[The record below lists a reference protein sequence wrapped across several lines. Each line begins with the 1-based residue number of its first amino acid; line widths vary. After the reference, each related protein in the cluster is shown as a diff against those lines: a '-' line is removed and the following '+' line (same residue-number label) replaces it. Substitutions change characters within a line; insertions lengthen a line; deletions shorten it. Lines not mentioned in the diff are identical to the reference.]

1 MRGNVTVRRGD
12 SPTIGVL
19 LVAVLLIILA
29 GMGMTRSPQ
38 VVSNVVIDDV
48 QYSVDVLE
56 LFVQERLEQLA
67 QDALVCTTCTGVD
80 LKERMIEL
88 RRELHLT
95 NTNFYGKVRSGDF
108 TVAVD
113 EEGFFVVRF
122 EGLWVTAHK
131 GETKV
136 TRTFNGELVL
146 DENGQL
152 VRKVYKQK

>member
-1 MRGNVTVRRGD
+1 MQGSVIVRRGD

-29 GMGMTRSPQ
+29 GMGMYRSPQ
-38 VVSNVVIDDV
+38 AVSKVVIDDV
-48 QYSVDVLE
+48 QYSVDVLA
-56 LFVQERLEQLA
+56 LFVQDRLAHLA
-67 QDALVCTTCTGVD
+67 SDALVCTSCQGVD

-88 RRELHLT
+88 RRELYLT
-95 NTNFYGKVRSGDF
+95 NTNAYGKLRSGDF

-113 EEGFFVVRF
+113 QEGFFVVRF
-122 EGLWVTAHK
+122 EGLWVTARK

-136 TRTFNGELVL
+136 TRTFDGELVL

-152 VRKVYKQK
+152 VRKIYKQK